1 MTKAE
6 ITMTKNPWMS
16 LWLSAANTWAGAA
29 RGFWAAEMSR
39 QQKAVLKEMTGSGL
53 KGRSTTTTRSSK
65 KASTGTKRKP
75 KR

>member
-6 ITMTKNPWMS
+6 ITMAKNPWMS
-16 LWLSAANTWAGAA
+16 LCLGAANTWAGAA

-53 KGRSTTTTRSSK
+53 KGRSTTTRSFK
-65 KASTGTKRKP
+65 KASTGTKRKS

>member
-1 MTKAE
+1 MIKAAV
-6 ITMTKNPWMS
+6 TMTKSPWMS

-29 RGFWAAEMSR
+29 RGFGMAEMSR
-39 QQKAVLKEMTGSGL
+39 QQKALLKEMTGSGL
-53 KGRSTTTTRSSK
+53 KGRSTTTRSSR